1 MMQTFYKNDDT
12 PDIPDVEMTWAQLL
26 VEMRTCLQ
34 AKGFTQ
40 IPQLST
46 SYNMHLGTPFTVKP
60 TNARRTKALLIG
72 INYVGHQVG
81 VLSGC
86 HNDVR
91 VMKQFIVSQ
100 GFSDAPDRMRTLMD
114 DGCVYVH
121 VLTRPRDKSE
131 CTHACTYVDVL
142 AHRSSEMPNKQN
154 IEQAMLWLIADAQPG
169 DALFLHYSGHGS
181 QVEDVSGDEESGF
194 DQTMVPADYQHS
206 GQIIDDWILESVRW
220 SPSHLKCALPA
231 VLMDAAPSHQEHQPL
246 L

>member
-34 AKGFTQ
+34 AKGFAQ

-131 CTHACTYVDVL
+131 CTHVWT
-142 AHRSSEMPNKQN
+142 
-154 IEQAMLWLIADAQPG
+154 
-169 DALFLHYSGHGS
+169 FLHTGRRRCRTSRTSNRPCSGS
-181 QVEDVSGDEESGF
+181 LR
-194 DQTMVPADYQHS
+194 THS
-206 GQIIDDWILESVRW
+206 LVM
-220 SPSHLKCALPA
+220 PSSSTTQATA
-231 VLMDAAPSHQEHQPL
+231 VKWKM
-246 L
+246 